1 MLQNAHITYSD
12 HAQARMVD
20 RAIFKKQVRRTLRR
34 PDRRYMQGRE
44 QIAEYATSKGVIIR
58 IVYRFLLTPSEGSAG
73 GSAQVVTVVRLGNL
87 RGAAQTAPIE
97 TVYDQRLD
105 VAYVGL
111 LSGRITETTEVGCGV
126 YFDLADDGEVV
137 GAEILNCSR
146 YQLGENDSASL
157 FERLPF
163 FRS

>member
-1 MLQNAHITYSD
+1 MFQNVHITYSD
-12 HAQARMVD
+12 HAQARMGD

-34 PDRRYMQGRE
+34 PDRRYAQGRE

-58 IVYRFLLTPSEGSAG
+58 VVYRLLPPTLEGSG
-73 GSAQVVTVVRLGNL
+73 GGAVHVVTVVRLGSL

-97 TVYDQRLD
+97 TVYDERLD

-111 LSGRITETTEVGCGV
+111 LSGRIAKTTEVGGGV

-137 GAEILNCSR
+137 GAEILNYSR

-163 FRS
+163 FLP